1 MEKYIPTVITL
12 DDDSIN
18 RLADALASR
27 IGAVPQW
34 NQARAVPPWRAHAT
48 AHRDTGAL
56 WRRGDDRER
65 GKDAWTCAFDRAS
78 NA

>member
-27 IGAVPQW
+27 IRW
-34 NQARAVPPWRAHAT
+34 IH
-48 AHRDTGAL
+48 
-56 WRRGDDRER
+56 
-65 GKDAWTCAFDRAS
+65 
-78 NA
+78 